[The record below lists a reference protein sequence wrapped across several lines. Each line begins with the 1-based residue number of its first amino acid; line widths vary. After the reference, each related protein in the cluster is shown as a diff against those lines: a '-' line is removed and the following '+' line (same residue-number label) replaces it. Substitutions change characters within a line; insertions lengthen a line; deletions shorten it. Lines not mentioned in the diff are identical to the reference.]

1 MQALLQDVRYGARMI
16 LKNPSLSL
24 IAVITLALGIG
35 ANTAIFS
42 VANAVLL
49 RPLPY
54 ANPDRL
60 VFAGVELRRRDVMDW
75 PLSNADFF
83 DLRNGAK
90 TKFESMAAIYTGRTT
105 ISKEDGTLEQIRFA
119 YVTPNVFRLLGAKI
133 AFGRDFVEE
142 DGQLPPP
149 QPPKQQADSAAGTQ
163 AAPTTTTSAGH
174 RNPELPVLAAALWW
188 EYGHPRSTHERRK
201 R

>member
-1 MQALLQDVRYGARMI
+1 VTSLLRDLRYAARI
-16 LKNPSLSL
+16 LLKYPGFSL
-24 IAVITLALGIG
+24 IAIITLALGIG

-49 RPLPY
+49 KPLPY

-60 VFAGVELRRRDVMDW
+60 VFASVDLRKRNVKDW
-75 PLSNADFF
+75 ALSNADFF

-90 TKFESMAAIYTGRTT
+90 TFESMAAIYTGRTT

-142 DGQLPPP
+142 DGQLPPLN
-149 QPPKQQADSAAGTQ
+149 
-163 AAPTTTTSAGH
+163 H
-174 RNPELPVLAAALWW
+174 RNSSRTARR
-188 EYGHPRSTHERRK
+188 GHKHPHHLCRSS
-201 R
+201 

>member
-1 MQALLQDVRYGARMI
+1 MRRLRNISDIETFGEIMQTLWQDLRYGARML

-54 ANPDRL
+54 ENPDRL
-60 VFAGVELRRRDVMDW
+60 VFASADLRRRNVKDW

-90 TKFESMAAIYTGRTT
+90 TTFESMAAVYTGRTT
-105 ISKEDGTLEQIRFA
+105 IPKDDGTPEQIRFA
-119 YVTPNVFRLLGAKI
+119 FVTPNIFQLLGAKI

-142 DGQLPPP
+142 DGQPPPPSPP
-149 QPPKQQADSAAGTQ
+149 QPPQQQAGSAAGAQ
-163 AAPTTTTSAGH
+163 AAPSS
-174 RNPELPVLAAALWW
+174 PP
-188 EYGHPRSTHERRK
+188 
-201 R
+201 